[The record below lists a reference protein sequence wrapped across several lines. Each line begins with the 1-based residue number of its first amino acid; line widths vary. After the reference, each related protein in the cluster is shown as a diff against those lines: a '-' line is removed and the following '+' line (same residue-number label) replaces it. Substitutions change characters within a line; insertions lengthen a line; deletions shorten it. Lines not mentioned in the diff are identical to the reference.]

1 MEAIVNLLK
10 QPNNSDSSINS
21 VMNPEA
27 QKMFKEDRT
36 GFERKAQEWAV
47 KFARAPDPEAKY
59 AGYNRDLIQRYVDM
73 GFGTD
78 AVVEAFKAGPGND
91 KNVSQ
96 SLRKDGDMPTGLPF
110 LPLQK
115 EMSTRQFYMTKD
127 QDWTASPE
135 KEGNEDDVDMTY
147 GATLAVLSLI
157 ESFHELGVNKND
169 TY

>member
-1 MEAIVNLLK
+1 
-10 QPNNSDSSINS
+10 
-21 VMNPEA
+21 
-27 QKMFKEDRT
+27 MFKEDLT
-36 GFERKAQEWAV
+36 AFERKAQEWAV

-96 SLRKDGDMPTGLPF
+96 PLRKDGDMPTGLPF
-110 LPLQK
+110 LPLQE
-115 EMSTRQFYMTKD
+115 EMSTRQFYTMKD

-135 KEGNEDDVDMTY
+135 KEAKEDGVDMTY
-147 GATLAVLSLI
+147 GTALAVLSLV
-157 ESFHELGVNKND
+157 ESFYELGVDENGM
-169 TY
+169 YSFW